1 MEDLTLIIPAKQE
14 SGSLPDVLTEISKLN
29 LNCKIKVCLS
39 INDKETINAIKN
51 HDVQIMYQK
60 QLGYGSALIEGI
72 ESNNTQFFCIFNADG
87 SFKPTELER
96 MYQKIKAEKID
107 FLFAS
112 RYMKN
117 SGSDDDTLITY
128 IGNKVFSFIGK
139 FFFKLKISDILY
151 TFVIGNT
158 DSFKQLNIKSNDF
171 RFCVEF
177 PIKAKLKKFKIDEI
191 NSYERPRIR
200 GYKKVNAIKD
210 GWLILIEM
218 FKLYLK

>member
-1 MEDLTLIIPAKQE
+1 MKDLTLIIPAKQE
-14 SGSLPDVLTEISKLN
+14 SGSLPNVLTEISKLK
-29 LNCKIKVCLS
+29 LNCQIKVCLS
-39 INDKETINAIKN
+39 ADDKETIDAIKN
-51 HDVQIMYQK
+51 YDVQIMYQK

-72 ESNNTQFFCIFNADG
+72 QSNNTQFFCIFNADG
-87 SFKPTELER
+87 SFNPIELEP
-96 MYQKIKAEKID
+96 MYQKIKTEKLD

-117 SGSDDDTLITY
+117 SGSDDDTFITY

-151 TFVIGNT
+151 TFVIG
-158 DSFKQLNIKSNDF
+158 DAESFKQLNIKNNDF

-177 PIKAKLKKFKIDEI
+177 PIKAKLKKFKMDEI
-191 NSYERPRIR
+191 NSYERARIS

-218 FKLYLK
+218 FILYFK